1 MYALFIL
8 IYIVSPGLG
17 VSDFFFFFL
26 SLHRLIIVAISS
38 SASLIM
44 RACKRSDGGTGG
56 IRING
61 EVPLARAN
69 LQLVSSLLLL
79 VSPFSISQTSEK
91 KSI

>member
-1 MYALFIL
+1 VYALFIL

-17 VSDFFFFFL
+17 VSDFFFL

-44 RACKRSDGGTGG
+44 RACKRGDGGTGA

-61 EVPLARAN
+61 DVSLARTN

-91 KSI
+91 KSIWH